1 MSLNEDLEAD
11 KEELRRVIDK
21 MNMKRGV
28 GYKVVTSD
36 EYEMMKSHKLK
47 QSSPKPR
54 FSFGN
59 VQGQIPQ
66 VHM

>member
-11 KEELRRVIDK
+11 KEELRRVIEK
-21 MNMKRGV
+21 INTKTGV

-36 EYEMMKSHKLK
+36 EYDMIKSHKLK

-59 VQGQIPQ
+59 Y
-66 VHM
+66 